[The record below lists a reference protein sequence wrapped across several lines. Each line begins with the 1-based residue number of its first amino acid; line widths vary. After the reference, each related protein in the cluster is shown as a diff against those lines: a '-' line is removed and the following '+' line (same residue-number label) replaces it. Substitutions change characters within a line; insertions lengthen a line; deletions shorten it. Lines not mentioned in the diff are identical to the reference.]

1 MKIRRTITIDP
12 DVWAELKKE
21 AQKTGHSISALIELK
36 AKQPL
41 MQDLVWLGA
50 FDYWCGRRT
59 IAVGSFVDTLIE
71 SWPHLSERVRNA
83 IQRDLEL
90 YFVMDTDCRESGGG
104 MRYLGD
110 DCDRA
115 LWEQVRKLWSGAAS
129 LNEEAVR
136 KYLAEVKK

>member
-1 MKIRRTITIDP
+1 MKTRKNITICP
-12 DVWAELKKE
+12 IVWAELKRQ
-21 AQKTGHSISALIELK
+21 AQKSSHSISALIELK

-50 FDYWCGRRT
+50 FEYWCGRRT

-83 IQRDLEL
+83 IQRDLER
-90 YFVMDTDCRESGGG
+90 YFVMDTACRESGDG

-115 LWEQVRKLWSGAAS
+115 LWEQVRKLWQAES
-129 LNEEAVR
+129 LNEEAAR